1 MMKFKELFYI
11 SEIRKP
17 YRDYLS
23 RMFPD
28 MPPEVRHELGTNEI
42 IPKIKQMAAG
52 NQNGNDPRNT
62 PTVNHI
68 PTSATNQNT
77 PQYNSPNDIINKNE
91 KVKKYTNADWT
102 EEEIIDLHMYKLHP
116 LSQEKIK
123 FFQFGFRSI
132 PLKRH
137 DQRMKDQ
144 EKLRQTTDVENMNAI
159 ITLQTPQGLELLEG
173 WHRVFNYLLSGAPPK
188 EANAIRNGILDAHN
202 VDYSQWSP
210 VKIKAF
216 IGRPKKEV
224 ATAY

>member
-1 MMKFKELFYI
+1 MKFREWFHI

-23 RMFPD
+23 RMFPN

-52 NQNGNDPRNT
+52 NGNGNDPRNT
-62 PTVNHI
+62 PTVNHV
-68 PTSATNQNT
+68 PTSTANQNT
-77 PQYNSPNDIINKNE
+77 SQYNSPDDIINKNE
-91 KVKKYTNADWT
+91 KVKKYTNADWS
-102 EEEIIDLHMYKLHP
+102 EEEIIDIHMHNLNP
-116 LSQEKIK
+116 STQEKIK
-123 FFQFGFRSI
+123 FFQFGFRPI

-144 EKLRQTTDVENMNAI
+144 EKLRQTVDVENMNAI

-173 WHRVFNYLLSGAPPK
+173 WHRVFNYLLSGAPPE
-188 EANAIRNGILDAHN
+188 EANAIRNGTLNALD
-202 VDYSQWSP
+202 VDYSRWKP

-216 IGRPKKEV
+216 IGRPKKEL
-224 ATAY
+224 ATIS